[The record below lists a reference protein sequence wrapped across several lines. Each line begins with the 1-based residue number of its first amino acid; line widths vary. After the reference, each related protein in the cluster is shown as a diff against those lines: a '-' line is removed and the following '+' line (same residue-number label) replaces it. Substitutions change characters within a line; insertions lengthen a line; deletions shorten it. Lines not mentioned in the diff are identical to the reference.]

1 VTAICTACH
10 GDGIFIVSGGP
21 GYYSRSFG
29 NYLPSETEVPCE
41 SCDGFGEVEGC
52 GLCQRCDEF
61 AGGDCYCEAPTALER
76 YQAATEASL

>member
-1 VTAICTACH
+1 MTAICTACH
-10 GDGIFIVSGGP
+10 GDGTFIVSGGP

-52 GLCQRCDEF
+52 DTCGISAHLCICTED
-61 AGGDCYCEAPTALER
+61 ER
-76 YQAATEASL
+76 YQAATEATL

>member
-10 GDGIFIVSGGP
+10 GDGTFITSGGP
-21 GYYSRSFG
+21 GYYSRSYG

-52 GLCQRCDEF
+52 DICDSSAHLCICTED
-61 AGGDCYCEAPTALER
+61 ER
-76 YQAATEASL
+76 YQAATEATS